1 MQSRPLVTPGI
12 KGIDQ
17 RWPAAPASAVAVRDM
32 RWDGRGFWT
41 SSGGFGLIAEFNSN
55 EVLIN
60 PFTGIGA
67 ITSMHYF
74 SQHNGA
80 RNWLIYEAE
89 NGNLYQFNPSN
100 AFRTGSP
107 GDIAEDRAGNQQT
120 DRAAPT
126 TPWQHSQSAT
136 WGDNFYI
143 VNGIN
148 RPLVF
153 DGYCWDYA
161 GFSGPPGAPS
171 AIVLQNPHAST
182 MSGIKLVSLGLG
194 PTSTDSAVDY
204 KVGYRYRVSYV
215 NSRNQESPLSPPS
228 AVISFTNEGGTGS
241 GNGAHFS
248 MINLPIGGSEVT
260 MRRLYRTQNIYDS
273 TGTAI
278 QGYADQFY
286 FLMDIP
292 DNVTTQVM
300 DGTFDSSLPGLQVDP
315 LNFGPFP
322 AGAKYIASFK
332 GCMFV
337 ATSTQTDVY
346 FSAPGQPEVYPIDN
360 VMPVGDAYL
369 GPITGLYGTRN
380 ALVVFKEYGIY
391 FIKGDPVNGFTAS
404 LFTKTTG
411 CAAPNT
417 IREVPGLGLMFLGAG
432 GVYLLRGTLENEGVQ
447 TEIVPMHVPITQWM
461 KQINRSAAIGA
472 FAGVYHRDK
481 EYWLAVPVIGKD
493 QNNLVLVYHYEV
505 NEWTY
510 REGFPIS
517 CMLET
522 ADHRSHLLFGSWD
535 VNTEGIYLYSPGWDD
550 KAGTAVQPLYQSG
563 WFGPGSIFR
572 SMRPKYVQV
581 QCGLHGDN
589 PLNLEV
595 YTNRSLSAWPT
606 QPGQA
611 QQYPEDVQPV
621 YGSATFDSGT
631 YWQMFRPGTLR
642 FDISNPGAAI
652 VHEVSVS
659 FAPDAGKRWM
669 SLVVLDPETSPD
681 DPNDWKATGR
691 APGGR

>member
-1 MQSRPLVTPGI
+1 MQSRPVVTPGL

-17 RWPAAPASAVAVRDM
+17 RWPAPATSAVAVRDM

-41 SSGGFGLIAEFNSN
+41 SAGGYGLIAEFESN
-55 EVLIN
+55 EVLVN
-60 PFTGIGA
+60 PLSGIGT

-89 NGNLYQFNPSN
+89 NGNLYQFNPST
-100 AFRTGSP
+100 AFRNGSP

-153 DGYCWDYA
+153 DGYSWDYA

-171 AIVLQNPHAST
+171 ATVLNNPKAT
-182 MSGIKLVSLGLG
+182 TTAGAKLVSLGLG
-194 PTSTDSAVDY
+194 PVSDDTAVDY
-204 KVGYRYRVSYV
+204 KVGYRYRVSMI
-215 NSRNQESPLSPPS
+215 NSRGQESPLSAPS
-228 AVISFTNEGGTGS
+228 PIVTFTNTGGTTVDD
-241 GNGAHFS
+241 GAHFI
-248 MINLPIGGSEVT
+248 MVGLPIGAAECVG
-260 MRRLYRTQNIYDS
+260 RRIYRTQNIYDS

-278 QGYADQFY
+278 QAYGEIF
-286 FLMDIP
+286 FPLMDVP
-292 DNVTTQVM
+292 DNVTTQVL
-300 DGTFDSSLPGLQVDP
+300 DARFDASLPGVQVDP
-315 LNFGPFP
+315 LALGPFP
-322 AGAKYIASFK
+322 TGAKYIASFK

-337 ATSTQTDVY
+337 AASTQTDVY
-346 FSAPGQPEVYPIDN
+346 FSAPGMPEVFPIDN
-360 VMPVGDAYL
+360 VMPVGDSYL

-380 ALVVFKEYGIY
+380 ALVVFKESGIY
-391 FIKGDPVNGFTAS
+391 FIKGDPVSGFTAS

-411 CAAPNT
+411 CVAPNT
-417 IREVPGLGLMFLGAG
+417 IREVPGLGLMFLGSG

-447 TEIVPMHVPITQWM
+447 TEIVPMHIPVTEWI
-461 KQINRSAAIGA
+461 KKINRSAAIGA
-472 FAGVYHRDK
+472 FAAVYHRDK

-493 QNNLVLVYHYEV
+493 QNNLVLVYHYEIG
-505 NEWTY
+505 EWSY
-510 REGFPIS
+510 RENYPIS

-522 ADHRSHLLFGSWD
+522 SDHRGHLLFGSWD
-535 VNTEGIYLYSPGWDD
+535 LNTEGIYVYSPGFDD
-550 KAGTAVQPLYQSG
+550 KAGTAIEPLYQSG
-563 WFGPGSIFR
+563 WSNAGAIYR

-589 PLNLEV
+589 PLNLSV
-595 YTNRSLSAWPT
+595 YTNRSLTEWPE

-621 YGSATFDSGT
+621 YGTATFDSGT
-631 YWQMFRPGTLR
+631 DWQQFRPGTLR
-642 FDISNPGAAI
+642 FDISNFTAAI
-652 VHEVSVS
+652 VHEVSVA
-659 FAPDAGKRWM
+659 FEPDAGKRWM
-669 SLVVLDPETSPD
+669 SLVTLDPEMSPD
-681 DPNDWKATGR
+681 DPNEWKPMGR
-691 APGGR
+691 TQGAR